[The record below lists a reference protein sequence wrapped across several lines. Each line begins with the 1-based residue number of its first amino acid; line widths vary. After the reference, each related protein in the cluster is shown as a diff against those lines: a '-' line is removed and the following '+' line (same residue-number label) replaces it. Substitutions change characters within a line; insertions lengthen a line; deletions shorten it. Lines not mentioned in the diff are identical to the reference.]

1 MRAMFSVKFKHL
13 VLNASRFTNSHP
25 RMMLV
30 QLCRG
35 LNLLNMDWNGG
46 GEMEER
52 MSIRDS
58 SKALKKY
65 GSTAK
70 HMTRNENLIKHVVS
84 ASDTLQ
90 GIALKYGVTTEQI
103 RRVNRLWAT
112 DSLFLREYLLVPV
125 SGDSCS
131 PMVNDATPSSGADSS
146 HSIESVTSPS
156 SIASSIDEEGSIDD
170 FLAKMDSSI
179 ASMKKEVKR
188 AQGNSEFCHEG
199 DDTITQRRRAV
210 ARMRNSHPVSST
222 TNSTTASSELLRPSL
237 SGDVHNLPSAVVMTQ
252 GRKVKTSLQRLQQQQ
267 DEMFQL

>member
-1 MRAMFSVKFKHL
+1 
-13 VLNASRFTNSHP
+13 
-25 RMMLV
+25 MMLA
-30 QLCRG
+30 QLFRG
-35 LNLLNMDWNGG
+35 LNMEWNGG

-103 RRVNRLWAT
+103 RRANRLWAS
-112 DSLFLREYLLVPV
+112 DSLFLREYLLIPVPGDINTSLGNDSTLP
-125 SGDSCS
+125 SGGE
-131 PMVNDATPSSGADSS
+131 SSQG
-146 HSIESVTSPS
+146 IESITSPS
-156 SIASSIDEEGSIDD
+156 SITSSIDDESSVDD

-188 AQGNSEFCHEG
+188 AQGNSF
-199 DDTITQRRRAV
+199 A
-210 ARMRNSHPVSST
+210 MRGMTRSRSG
-222 TNSTTASSELLRPSL
+222 EEPSL
-237 SGDVHNLPSAVVMTQ
+237 DYATHTPLVQPQTH
-252 GRKVKTSLQRLQQQQ
+252 QQTP
-267 DEMFQL
+267 LSY

>member
-1 MRAMFSVKFKHL
+1 
-13 VLNASRFTNSHP
+13 
-25 RMMLV
+25 MMLA
-30 QLCRG
+30 QLFRG
-35 LNLLNMDWNGG
+35 LNMEWNGG

-103 RRVNRLWAT
+103 RRANRLWAS
-112 DSLFLREYLLVPV
+112 DSLFLREYLLIPVPGDINTSLGNDSTLP
-125 SGDSCS
+125 SGGE
-131 PMVNDATPSSGADSS
+131 SSQG
-146 HSIESVTSPS
+146 IESITSPS
-156 SIASSIDEEGSIDD
+156 SITSSIDDESSVDD

-199 DDTITQRRRAV
+199 DDTFTQRRRAV
-210 ARMRNSHPVSST
+210 ARLRNSHPISST
-222 TNSTTASSELLRPSL
+222 TNSSANPSELLRTSS
-237 SGDVHNLPSAVVMTQ
+237 SGDVYNLPSAVVMTQ
-252 GRKVKTSLQRLQQQQ
+252 GRRVKTSLQRLQQQQ

>member
-1 MRAMFSVKFKHL
+1 
-13 VLNASRFTNSHP
+13 
-25 RMMLV
+25 MMLA
-30 QLCRG
+30 QLFRG
-35 LNLLNMDWNGG
+35 LNMEWNGG

-70 HMTRNENLIKHVVS
+70 HMTRNENLVKHVVS

-103 RRVNRLWAT
+103 RRANRLWAS
-112 DSLFLREYLLVPV
+112 DSLFLREYLLIPVP
-125 SGDSCS
+125 GDINASLGNYS
-131 PMVNDATPSSGADSS
+131 ILPSGAESS
-146 HSIESVTSPS
+146 QGIESITSPS
-156 SIASSIDEEGSIDD
+156 SITSSIDDESSVDD

-199 DDTITQRRRAV
+199 DDTFTQRRRAV
-210 ARMRNSHPVSST
+210 ARLRNSHPISST
-222 TNSTTASSELLRPSL
+222 TNSSAEPSELLRTSS

-252 GRKVKTSLQRLQQQQ
+252 GRRVKTSLQRLQQQQ